1 MMACWGRD
9 LRDQRPQR
17 ARLVRAAVGMVL
29 VGVGLVSLGAAT
41 PALAAECPAQGDP
54 RIISR
59 AVPGSGIPRLEVVGT
74 IAAKP
79 DSVWQI
85 VTDCN
90 GYKRSMPRI
99 VRSRELS
106 RSAGKVRC
114 QTEVGM
120 PFPFSNLHSE
130 SENNAQITPGRWQMD
145 FHQVKGDYRINEGSW
160 VLQPCG
166 ADGASTVV
174 TYTVHAVTQ
183 TVVPDAIV
191 RRGMRSAMFEMFRKI
206 TALVAR

>member
-1 MMACWGRD
+1 MKACKGRCG
-9 LRDQRPQR
+9 RDQRLQHGRLAR
-17 ARLVRAAVGMVL
+17 AV
-29 VGVGLVSLGAAT
+29 VGLSVVGSLLGT
-41 PALAAECPAQGDP
+41 NALAAECPAQPGQP
-54 RIISR
+54 KVT
-59 AVPGSGIPRLEVVGT
+59 AKPVAGSGIPKMEVVAT

-79 DSVWQI
+79 DNVWQ
-85 VTDCN
+85 VVSDCN

-99 VRSRELS
+99 VRSREVS

-114 QTEVGM
+114 QTEVNM

-130 SENNAQITPGRWQMD
+130 SENHEHVSPGQWKMD

-166 ADGASTVV
+166 SDGASTSV

-191 RRGMRSAMFEMFRKI
+191 RRGMRAAMFEMVRKI
-206 TALVAR
+206 SALVSR